1 MPPDGASLAAMGP
14 SNIEVTIGYMS
25 KLLIGDLLIEEIYAS
40 IFSWDV
46 EEGENRISLVKS
58 NNDMF
63 CSETKAITW

>member
-46 EEGENRISLVKS
+46 EEGVNRISLVKS
-58 NNDMF
+58 KNDMS
-63 CSETKAITW
+63 CSETKAIT